1 MKEIWKDIK
10 GYESFYQ
17 VSNLGN
23 VRSLDRYVKN
33 GTSNRNIKRGRVL
46 KPCINHK
53 GYLQVHLVANG
64 NSKLVVIHR
73 LVAKA
78 FIPNPQ
84 NKAQVNHIDG
94 NKKNNNVRN
103 LEWCTNQE
111 NVIHAI
117 NTGLIDLEKLKNR
130 KHYTKA
136 VNQYSI
142 NGEFIKRW
150 DSIKDV
156 QKEWNLKGT
165 KISSCFRGKIKTSL
179 GYKWKYAD

>member
-1 MKEIWKDIK
+1 M
-10 GYESFYQ
+10 
-17 VSNLGN
+17 
-23 VRSLDRYVKN
+23 
-33 GTSNRNIKRGRVL
+33 
-46 KPCINHK
+46 
-53 GYLQVHLVANG
+53 QVHLVANG

-117 NTGLIDLEKLKNR
+117 NIGLIDLEKLKNR

-156 QKEWNLKGT
+156 
-165 KISSCFRGKIKTSL
+165 
-179 GYKWKYAD
+179 